1 MVLCGRN
8 TYSNRGRTDAHIPHY
23 GFDRHGNWATG
34 SDAPHIGWEVGRKN
48 SVVGHILLDDVPTG
62 RDYAYS
68 DLRIVLQK
76 MIRGSE

>member
-8 TYSNRGRTDAHIPHY
+8 TYSNRGRTEAHIPHY

-34 SDAPHIGWEVGRKN
+34 PDAPHIGWEVGRKN
-48 SVVGHILLDDVPTG
+48 SVVGNILLDDVPTG

-76 MIRGSE
+76 MMRGSE